1 MKQIDVA
8 IVGAGFGGLCAAIRL
23 RQSGVD
29 SLVILERST
38 EVGGTWRDNV
48 YPGCACDV
56 PSHLY
61 SFSFEPNTRWTRPY
75 PQQQEIQDYI
85 LRVTDTYALR
95 PLIRFNSDVQAMR
108 WLAEQQCWEIELQG
122 QAPLLARHVILATG
136 PLSKPAIPD
145 IPGVD
150 RFTGES
156 FHSSHWRHDIDLKG
170 KRIAV
175 VGTGASAIQF
185 VPEISP
191 DAAHVDVFQRTPAWV
206 LPRWDQPYGAVRRW
220 AYRFVPGLQRLSRW
234 RVYWFNEWIGMG
246 FMGSAR
252 MQSLLRRLSGHHLR
266 SQVAD
271 PALRDALT
279 PDFNPG
285 CKRLLISNT
294 WFPTLQRPNVS
305 LVTQAVGSIAPNGVV
320 GADGTLYP
328 CDVIVWGTG
337 FKATEF
343 VAPMKIHGEPAK
355 GAGAAALVPELGA
368 WWRSNPAATRL
379 GITVAGFPNLFM
391 LVGPNTGLGHNSI
404 IFMIECQ
411 VDYIV
416 RALKGLRSRGQTAL
430 RLRPD
435 VQRDDYV
442 LMQQKMKGTVWSSG
456 CKSWYQNADGHI
468 DTLWPGYTW
477 EYWLKTRRFQVGDY
491 L

>member
-1 MKQIDVA
+1 MQQVEVA

-23 RQSGVD
+23 RESGVQ
-29 SLVILERST
+29 SLVILERSG

-56 PSHLY
+56 PSHMY
-61 SFSFEPNTRWTRPY
+61 SFSFAPNTQWTRPY

-85 LRVTDTYALR
+85 LRVTQQYALR
-95 PLIRFNSDVQAMR
+95 PLIRFNSDVQALH
-108 WLAEQQCWEIELQG
+108 WLADQACWTVELSG
-122 QAPLLARHVILATG
+122 QEPLLARHVVLATG
-136 PLSKPAIPD
+136 PLNKPAIPD
-145 IPGVD
+145 IPGMGS
-150 RFTGES
+150 FAGES
-156 FHSSHWRHDIDLKG
+156 FHSGYWRHDVDLKG

-185 VPEISP
+185 VPEIAP
-191 DAAHVDVFQRTPAWV
+191 DAAQVDVFQRTAAWV
-206 LPRWDQPYGAVRRW
+206 VPRFDNPYGALRRW
-220 AYRFVPGLQRLSRW
+220 AYRWVPGLQRLSRW

-246 FMGSAR
+246 FMGSKR
-252 MQSLLRRLSGHHLR
+252 MQAMLRRLAGVHLR
-266 SQVAD
+266 RQVAD
-271 PALRDALT
+271 PAMRQALT

-294 WFPTLQRPNVS
+294 WFPTLQRPNVR
-305 LVTQAVGSIAPNGVV
+305 LVTQAVAGIAPNGVV
-320 GADGTLYP
+320 GADGTVYP
-328 CDVIVWGTG
+328 CDVIIWGTG

-343 VAPMKIHGEPAK
+343 VAPMRVHGEG
-355 GAGAAALVPELGA
+355 GAGDVAVPDLA
-368 WWRSNPAATRL
+368 QTWRAQPAATRL
-379 GITVAGFPNLFM
+379 GITVAGFPNLFL

-416 RALKGLRSRGQTAL
+416 RALASLRARGHDTL
-430 RLRPD
+430 RLRPE
-435 VQRDDYV
+435 VQQDDYQ
-442 LMQQKMKGTVWSSG
+442 LNQRKMQGTVWASG

>member
-1 MKQIDVA
+1 MQQVEVA

-23 RQSGVD
+23 RESGVQ
-29 SLVILERST
+29 SLVILERSG

-56 PSHLY
+56 PSHMY
-61 SFSFEPNTRWTRPY
+61 SFSFAPNTQWTRPY

-85 LRVTDTYALR
+85 LRVTQQYALR
-95 PLIRFNSDVQAMR
+95 PLIRFNSGVQALH
-108 WLAEQQCWEIELQG
+108 WLADQACWTVELSG
-122 QAPLLARHVILATG
+122 QEPLLARHVVLATG
-136 PLSKPAIPD
+136 PLNKPAIPD
-145 IPGVD
+145 IPGMGS
-150 RFTGES
+150 FAGES
-156 FHSSHWRHDIDLKG
+156 FHSGYWRHDVDLKG

-185 VPEISP
+185 VPEIAP
-191 DAAHVDVFQRTPAWV
+191 DAAQVDVFQRTAAWV
-206 LPRWDQPYGAVRRW
+206 VPRFDNPYGARRRW
-220 AYRFVPGLQRLSRW
+220 AYRWVPGLQRLSRW

-246 FMGSAR
+246 FMGSKR
-252 MQSLLRRLSGHHLR
+252 MQAMLRRLAGVHLR
-266 SQVAD
+266 RQVAD
-271 PALRDALT
+271 PAMRQALT

-294 WFPTLQRPNVS
+294 WFPALQRPNVR
-305 LVTQAVGSIAPNGVV
+305 LVTQAVAGIAPNGVV
-320 GADGTLYP
+320 GADGTVYP
-328 CDVIVWGTG
+328 CDVIIWGTG

-343 VAPMKIHGEPAK
+343 VAPMRVYGEG
-355 GAGAAALVPELGA
+355 GAGDVAVPDLA
-368 WWRSNPAATRL
+368 QTWRTQPAATRL
-379 GITVAGFPNLFM
+379 GITVAGFPNLFL

-416 RALKGLRSRGQTAL
+416 RALASLRERGHDTL
-430 RLRPD
+430 RLRPE
-435 VQRDDYV
+435 VQQDDYQ
-442 LMQQKMKGTVWSSG
+442 LNQRKMQDTVWASG

-477 EYWLKTRRFQVGDY
+477 EYWLKTRRFRVGDY
-491 L
+491 R